1 MADNDIKDL
10 GAILD
15 TVSEKVPNLLREVL
29 SSLYSP
35 QAGSD
40 MGKAVGAFYKELV
53 AAGIPS
59 EEAIK
64 MARDYMISLRDVVQ
78 NKS

>member
-1 MADNDIKDL
+1 MADKDIQDL

-29 SSLYSP
+29 ASLYSP

>member
-1 MADNDIKDL
+1 MADKDIQDL

>member
-53 AAGIPS
+53 AAGIPG

>member
-1 MADNDIKDL
+1 MADHDIEDL

-29 SSLYSP
+29 ASLYSP
-35 QAGSD
+35 QAGAD
-40 MGKAVGAFYKELV
+40 MGKAVGAFYKEILD
-53 AAGIPS
+53 AGIPN

-64 MARDYMISLRDVVQ
+64 MARDYMISLRDLVQ
-78 NKS
+78 NK